1 MMGIDVDKV
10 RQETP
15 GCREVVHLNSA
26 GAALMPQ
33 PVIDA
38 LTGHLAL
45 EARIGGYEAYDRAE
59 QAVER
64 FYDAV
69 AALIGANR
77 EEIAYAENATRA
89 WDMAFYGI
97 RFAPGERVVTT
108 TSEYASNA
116 IAFLQRGVEVEVL
129 PDDASGQ
136 LSLEALQDSL
146 ARGGVRLVAINHVP
160 THNGLVN
167 PAEQVGRLCREAGV
181 LFLLDACQSVGQL
194 PVDVRAIG
202 CDMLS
207 ATGRKFLRGPR
218 GTGFL
223 YVRREVLGE
232 LEPPLLDLHAA
243 TWVGPDR
250 YEVRPDARRF
260 ENWERYVAGQI
271 ALGVAADYAA
281 ALGMERIWQRVA
293 GLGERLRGLLEQVP
307 GVRVL
312 DRGAVRCGIVTFTV
326 AGRQAGEVK
335 AALRARGIN
344 VSATDSAHQRL
355 DPHAVPS
362 AVRAS
367 VHYYTTERELEVL
380 AEALAGTAGRAG

>member
-1 MMGIDVDKV
+1 MGIDVDKV